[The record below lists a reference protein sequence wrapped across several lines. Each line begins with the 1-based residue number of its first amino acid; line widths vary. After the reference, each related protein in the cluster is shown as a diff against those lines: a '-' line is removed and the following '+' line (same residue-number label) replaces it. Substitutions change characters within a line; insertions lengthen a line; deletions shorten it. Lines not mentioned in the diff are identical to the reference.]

1 MQSRMLLALIVAAG
15 LATGFIGAAKAQDM
29 RRNPFAPPPPKWTA
43 TAGLQASQ
51 SKATQRSSPSKT
63 NSLSGSLSLM
73 YQLDDETFLGG
84 NLAYTNSE
92 IKAGF
97 DNGRGDSDAYAG
109 GLFGMRMLEPGL
121 LLDAALGYGSVALDN
136 RYNNGAA
143 IRYDAD
149 TIFWSG
155 SIGLTKLFPLSPTL
169 TASLSARYTV
179 VRSRTDDYADSAGN
193 RTDAKSSELH
203 YVSPGGGLYWRLGA
217 WEPYVNAAWNLAN
230 RDFTDGVKD
239 NNYFSVGFGTNYVL
253 TDKTSLSAGFNT
265 MLGKAEAQDR
275 SVMISVISK
284 F

>member
-1 MQSRMLLALIVAAG
+1 MQSRMLLALVAAVS
-15 LATGFIGAAKAQDM
+15 LAAGFAGTAKAQDM
-29 RRNPFAPPPPKWTA
+29 RKNPFAPPPPKWTA
-43 TAGLQASQ
+43 TTGLQASQ
-51 SKATQRSSPSKT
+51 GKSTKPGDTSKT
-63 NSLSGSLSLM
+63 DALSGSLSLM

-84 NLAYTNSE
+84 NLAYTDSQ
-92 IKAGF
+92 IKAGQ
-97 DNGRGDSDAYAG
+97 DNGRGDADALAG
-109 GLFGMRMLEPGL
+109 GLFGMRMLAPGL
-121 LLDAALGYGSVALDN
+121 LVDAALGYGGVALDN

-149 TIFWSG
+149 TIFWSA

-169 TASLSARYTV
+169 SAGLSARYTFV
-179 VRSRTDDYADSAGN
+179 SSRTDGYTDSAGN
-193 RTDAKSSELH
+193 RTDATSNELH

-230 RDFTDGVKD
+230 RDFTNGVKD

-275 SVMISVISK
+275 SAMLSVTSK